1 MEWFRSHYL
10 TRAEEA
16 DDWRASPIK
25 AGSLANL
32 PPTLIIAAQCDV
44 LCDDGIALAEALRAA
59 GTPVERREY
68 AGMIH
73 GFFGMAP
80 AIDDAVAAQR
90 DEIGRAAERERVGPY
105 V

>member
-25 AGSLANL
+25 ASSLANL

-44 LCDDGIALAEALRAA
+44 LCDDGIAFAEALRAA

-80 AIDDAVAAQR
+80 AIDDAVAVQR
-90 DEIGRAAERERVGPY
+90 DATAALRERFAQAPAS
-105 V
+105 